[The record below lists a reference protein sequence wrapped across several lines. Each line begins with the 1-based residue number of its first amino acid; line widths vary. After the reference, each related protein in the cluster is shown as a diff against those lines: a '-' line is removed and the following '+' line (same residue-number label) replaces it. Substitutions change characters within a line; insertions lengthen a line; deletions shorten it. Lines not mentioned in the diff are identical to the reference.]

1 MPTIG
6 ITGGVATG
14 KTTFRQSLL
23 RGIDA
28 DFFDVDAC
36 ARELLDSD
44 ELIRDQVLT
53 TISPDAYTRS
63 GHPNRPLIREIIYDD
78 LAKKKTLEAILHP
91 RIRERWAARAKDY
104 SSRKHRLF
112 VVDIPLLF
120 ETRAESLFD
129 HVIVVASSVQTQ
141 IDRMISQR
149 SLPDELAR
157 KILAS
162 QWSLHVKIRGAT
174 HVVWNDAGLDLLE
187 SQAALLAAYLRHK
200 YD

>member
-14 KTTFRQSLL
+14 KSTFRRLL
-23 RGIDA
+23 LERIDA
-28 DFFDVDAC
+28 DFFDADAC
-36 ARELLDSD
+36 ARELLDSND
-44 ELIRDQVLT
+44 AIREQILED
-53 TISPDAYTRS
+53 ISPDAYSAS
-63 GHPNRPLIREIIYDD
+63 GHPNRPLIREIIYSDID
-78 LAKKKTLEAILHP
+78 KKKTLEGILHP
-91 RIRERWAARAKDY
+91 RIRDRWTARARD
-104 SSRKHRLF
+104 SAEHHRMF

-129 HVIVVASSVQTQ
+129 HVIVVAASEQTQ
-141 IDRMISQR
+141 IDRMVTQR
-149 SLPDELAR
+149 KLAEDLAR

-162 QWSLHVKIRGAT
+162 QWNLRVKMRGAA
-174 HVVWNDAGLDLLE
+174 HVVWNDTGLDLLE